1 MSSRCILHVDMD
13 AFFAAVEVRDHP
25 EYAGKPVV
33 VGADPMEG
41 KGRGVVSA
49 ASYEARKF
57 GIHSAQPISQAY
69 RRCPAAIFVS
79 PNYAAYQDASRQVM
93 AILGDFS
100 PELEQISVDEAFLD
114 CTGSLALFGTGPQ
127 IARKIKDRV
136 KNEVRLV
143 ASVGVAPNKFVAKIA
158 SDLDKPDGLA
168 VCPPGKERQFLADLP
183 IKRLWGVGR
192 KTEEKLL
199 RQGFKTIGDV
209 AASSP
214 EALRASFGKWG
225 LHLWELS
232 HGRDERPVTSGG
244 RRKSISEEH
253 TYEQDTASDEVVEG
267 TILRICDTL
276 SRSMRKKK
284 IRGRTVTLKVRLEGF
299 ETFTRSRTVE
309 DPLDGMQAIKSVAME
324 LYRNFD
330 RGGKKVRLIGVGL
343 SNLLFEG
350 DTMES
355 EQQDLFAQKSAEPS
369 PTDRVLDDLKAK
381 FGDRVGRG
389 SLLG

>member
-1 MSSRCILHVDMD
+1 M
-13 AFFAAVEVRDHP
+13 
-25 EYAGKPVV
+25 
-33 VGADPMEG
+33 
-41 KGRGVVSA
+41 
-49 ASYEARKF
+49 
-57 GIHSAQPISQAY
+57 
-69 RRCPAAIFVS
+69 
-79 PNYAAYQDASRQVM
+79 
-93 AILGDFS
+93 
-100 PELEQISVDEAFLD
+100 
-114 CTGSLALFGTGPQ
+114 
-127 IARKIKDRV
+127 
-136 KNEVRLV
+136 
-143 ASVGVAPNKFVAKIA
+143 
-158 SDLDKPDGLA
+158 
-168 VCPPGKERQFLADLP
+168 
-183 IKRLWGVGR
+183 
-192 KTEEKLL
+192 
-199 RQGFKTIGDV
+199 
-209 AASSP
+209 
-214 EALRASFGKWG
+214 
-225 LHLWELS
+225 
-232 HGRDERPVTSGG
+232 TSGG